1 MKYYFWSF
9 LTMMMTMLCVGFTSC
24 GDDDEEDGTA
34 GMSDTEII
42 SKLQGTW
49 TFNSGTETVNGYT
62 VQMSK
67 SDLDEI
73 KSMMSQAM
81 GARVYF
87 WDETLEFSGYK
98 VNGVSYSLNG
108 QQLIMDGMELLDG
121 FTISVKSVTSTTLVL
136 HEVFVMEGVSI
147 VADMEYL
154 KEGAD
159 DIIDNT
165 ENENTETIID
175 FTATSSV
182 KKLIMEPGLE
192 FGRCVFYEDYN
203 NLYSIHHYDGNLYI
217 CHYVRSG
224 GGWDGAS
231 DKYTCGLKDIGK
243 VSGINSITS
252 KTVTGGDNYMNGWGY
267 GRYGAKFQPKHG
279 YAVMF
284 TTEDGVKK
292 FMRLYAESYTLD
304 DNHNLWRVTIQYQL
318 Y

>member
-1 MKYYFWSF
+1 
-9 LTMMMTMLCVGFTSC
+9 MMMTMLCVGFTSC

-87 WDETLEFSGYK
+87 WDESLEFSGMK
-98 VNGVSYSLNG
+98 VNGVSYAIKNK
-108 QQLIMDGMELLDG
+108 QLIMDGMELFDG
-121 FTISVKSVTSTTLVL
+121 FSISIKSISSSKLVL
-136 HEVFVMEGVSI
+136 HEVLSMDGIEM
-147 VADMEYL
+147 VAEMEYL
-154 KEGAD
+154 KEGSN
-159 DIIDNT
+159 DIIDDPVDPGNGGIT
-165 ENENTETIID
+165 TDYI
-175 FTATSSV
+175 ATGSV
-182 KKLIMEPGLE
+182 KKLTMTQYDNEKKY
-192 FGRCVFYEDYN
+192 VFYEDYN
-203 NLYSIHHYDGNLYI
+203 NLYSISLAGGSI
-217 CHYVRSG
+217 EVIHYVRFG
-224 GGWDGAS
+224 GRWSMSSDGS
-231 DKYTCGLKDIGK
+231 TCGLKDMGK

-252 KTVTGGDNYMNGWGY
+252 KTVTGGDNSHYY
-267 GRYGAKFQPKHG
+267 GNYYDDYYRYYTEFQPNHG

-292 FMRLYAESYTLD
+292 YMRIYAEGYTLD
-304 DNHNLWRVTIQYQL
+304 SNHELATVTIQYQL